1 MRPIVENIS
10 CWGSGTE
17 VLYQCRKCGASFR
30 ILSDKEKYC
39 HNCGIPVD
47 WDKVKRFLPQ
57 DVADFYH
64 SLNFDK
70 QKKMLRLLQTELE
83 FYPLKHYEY
92 LKKNREDYN
101 REESA
106 DHNFVIYTPYG
117 DTKQS
122 IVDGNAKLYTM
133 NITNNFVLDI
143 YDNKVDNYCKVCGEK
158 MEYTNYK
165 LTAGPIYV
173 SRKCPKCSFTETITD
188 EGLTIKAGKK
198 SIMFT
203 FFPLCVGGRIEA
215 QKMIDDYRKELIG

>member
-10 CWGSGTE
+10 GWGSGTE

-30 ILSDKEKYC
+30 ILSDHEKYC

-64 SLNFDK
+64 SLEFKK
-70 QKKMLRLLQTELE
+70 QREMLRLLQTELE

-101 REESA
+101 RKEFINSC
-106 DHNFVIYTPYG
+106 NGITIIYEPYG

-122 IVDGNAKLYTM
+122 VVNSNAELYIED
-133 NITNNFVLDI
+133 NI
-143 YDNKVDNYCKVCGEK
+143 YDNKIDHYCKVCGEK
-158 MEYTNYK
+158 MEYTTYK
-165 LTAGPIYV
+165 PTGPICV
-173 SRKCPKCSFTETITD
+173 SHYCLKCGFTETITD
-188 EGLTIKAGKK
+188 EGLTIKAGNKR
-198 SIMFT
+198 IMFT
-203 FFPLCVGGRIEA
+203 FFPLCVDGRIEA